1 MKYFI
6 ILFNLF
12 LIISIDSNCQKK
24 AVIKDSGKEVELFD
38 DGTWKYV
45 ITDLSG
51 SIKIDTVILN
61 KLRES
66 DYLIKSAKLKYGI
79 WINKKKWAYEKNKD
93 EEVTPTEYSFRL
105 LGQDAYG
112 MIISERIEI
121 PVDNLLDI
129 AFQNA
134 QQAAPDIKLI
144 TKELR
149 QINGNL
155 VYFMQME
162 GTIQGVKFVYLGYY
176 YSDKDGS
183 IQFLTYTS
191 QNMLKQYKAEM
202 ETLLNGFVINR

>member
-6 ILFNLF
+6 ILFHLF

-45 ITDLSG
+45 ISDLSG

-61 KLRES
+61 KSRES
-66 DYLIKSAKLKYGI
+66 DYLIKSAKLNYGI
-79 WINKKKWAYEKNKD
+79 WINKKKWAYAKSKD
-93 EEVTPTEYSFRL
+93 EEVTPTEFTFRL

-121 PVDNLLDI
+121 PIDNLLDI

-149 QINGNL
+149 RINGNL

-162 GTIQGVKFVYLGYY
+162 GTIQGVKFVYYY
-176 YSDKDGS
+176 LYLNNNTPS
-183 IQFLTYTS
+183 IQT
-191 QNMLKQYKAEM
+191 
-202 ETLLNGFVINR
+202 